1 MAGAGFGATDTD
13 GTWGFRATPDGKVIL
28 GNTSDDVIQVTG
40 SVDIKGYQVVAPTAQ
55 DLGSGTTST
64 LSVDTSIS
72 YLDAGSITG
81 VFEPSLGMDAHTM
94 TVPDGDIHGQKLIII
109 VEDSYGAADD
119 VLIQLSGNFQG
130 STPVLSAGTQAIE
143 FVWISTAA
151 NSKWYQIS

>member
-40 SVDIKGYQVVAPTAQ
+40 SVDIRGYQVVAPTAQ

>member
-109 VEDSYGAADD
+109 VEGSYGAADD
-119 VLIQLSGNFQG
+119 VLIQLDGNFQG
-130 STPVLSAGTQAIE
+130 SISVLSAGTQAIE

>member
-1 MAGAGFGATDTD
+1 MAGAGFGAEDSD
-13 GTWGFRATPDGKVIL
+13 GTWGFKATPDGKVIL

>member
-1 MAGAGFGATDTD
+1 
-13 GTWGFRATPDGKVIL
+13 VIL

-64 LSVDTSIS
+64 LSIDTSIS

-81 VFEPSLGMDAHTM
+81 VFEPSLGGDIHIMTM
-94 TVPDGDIHGQKLIII
+94 PDGDIHGQKFIII
-109 VEDSYGAADD
+109 VEGSYGEANDIPILLD
-119 VLIQLSGNFQG
+119 GSFQG
-130 STPVLSAGTQAIE
+130 SVSVLSPPTQAIE
-143 FVWISTAA
+143 FVWISTAT